1 MTAFWVIGIGINL
14 VVLVALGVWVARN
27 WNPRGRERDD
37 DAGRGGRR

>member
-27 WNPRGRERDD
+27 WNPRDRERED
-37 DAGRGGRR
+37 DASGGDRR

>member
-27 WNPRGRERDD
+27 WNPRRERDD
-37 DAGRGGRR
+37 DAGGGNRR